1 MLAPYCAAVLIINNR
16 TGYTE
21 MSLKFSKFVLLM
33 LLLPILVA
41 CNTLP
46 NVEEMLP
53 DRKVEYK
60 KSKQAGENLEV
71 PPDLSSSSISD
82 TLVIPGEAGMG
93 SATYS
98 DFANRDMTTSGYAR
112 SSGVI
117 PKLENVQVK
126 RDGNKRWLVIQAG
139 PDDVWARTVDF
150 WQENGILMTEQDP
163 SIGVMVTDW
172 IENRADIKSDFITDT
187 VRKVFDGAYAA
198 ATRDQFRVRIE
209 RGAEEGSVELFL
221 THRGMQEELITSAN
235 SANERPVWVP
245 RETDHGLEAEML
257 RRLMVHMGVANQKA
271 SRSLA
276 RKGVSAK
283 SRSQLNRAA
292 NQVSLTVKDEIA
304 RAWRLT
310 GVALDR
316 VGFAVEDRNRSDGVY
331 FVRYNDPMKD
341 TEDPG
346 LLSKLAFWKDD
357 DKDIDKE
364 NRYQVKLTP
373 SGDTTEIVILGETGT
388 RDNSATAVRILTLL
402 HEQMR

>member
-1 MLAPYCAAVLIINNR
+1 
-16 TGYTE
+16 
-21 MSLKFSKFVLLM
+21 MSLKVAKFVSLF

-46 NVEEMLP
+46 EIDGMLP

-60 KSKQAGENLEV
+60 KSKQAGQNLEV

-82 TLVIPGEAGMG
+82 SLVIPGESGAS

-98 DFANRDMTTSGYAR
+98 DFASRDMTTSGYAR

-117 PKLENVQVK
+117 PKLDDVQVR
-126 RDGNKRWLVIQAG
+126 RDGDKRWLLIKAS

-172 IENRADIKSDFITDT
+172 VENRADIKSDFITDT
-187 VRKVFDGAYAA
+187 VRKVFDSAYSA
-198 ATRDQFRVRIE
+198 ATRDQYRVRIE
-209 RGAEEGSVELFL
+209 RGAEEGTVELFL
-221 THRGMQEELITSAN
+221 THRGMQEEMMTSTG
-235 SANERPVWVP
+235 SSNERPVWVP
-245 RETDHGLEAEML
+245 RDTDHGLEAEML
-257 RRLMVHMGVANQKA
+257 RRLMVHMGVGSQKA
-271 SRSLA
+271 SSSLA

-283 SRSQLNRAA
+283 SRSQLNRSA
-292 NQVSLTVKDEIA
+292 NQVSLTVKDETP

-341 TEDPG
+341 TDDPG

-357 DKDIDKE
+357 DKNIDKE

-373 SGDTTEIVILGETGT
+373 DGEQTEIVILSESGA